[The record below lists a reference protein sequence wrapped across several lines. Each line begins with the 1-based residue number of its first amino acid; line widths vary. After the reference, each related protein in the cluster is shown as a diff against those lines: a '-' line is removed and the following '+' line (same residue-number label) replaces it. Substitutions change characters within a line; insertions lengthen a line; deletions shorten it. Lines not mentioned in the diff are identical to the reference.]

1 MFSYFLGLI
10 GAIIALVGWFGFH
23 SLPMLI
29 VGTIC
34 YVIETII
41 EWTDLNRG
49 AKAIDVVVFGIGCIV
64 GAFIQSV
71 PFYIVGLIAI
81 NIWSIII
88 SLITLPGIIAEIK
101 YR

>member
-10 GAIIALVGWFGFH
+10 GSIVALVGWFGFH
-23 SLPMLI
+23 SLPLLI
-29 VGTIC
+29 IGTVC

-41 EWTDLNRG
+41 EWKKLNAG
-49 AKAIDVVVFGIGCIV
+49 AKAFDLIVFGIGCII
-64 GAFIQSV
+64 GAFIKSV

-81 NIWSIII
+81 NCWSIIM
-88 SLITLPGIIAEIK
+88 SLITLPGVIAEIK

>member
-10 GAIIALVGWFGFH
+10 GSIIALVGWFGFH
-23 SLPMLI
+23 SLPTLI
-29 VGTIC
+29 IGTIC
-34 YVIETII
+34 YFIETII
-41 EWTDLNRG
+41 EWNELNSG
-49 AKAIDVVVFGIGCIV
+49 AKAIDVIVFGIGCII
-64 GAFIQSV
+64 GAFIKSV

-81 NIWSIII
+81 NIWSIIM